1 MKIFSGKWSEQFDK
15 EKGTFDL
22 KKDVLES
29 NKLPLLPGRFYILNY
44 MSKSDKPTNT
54 RPIIISLGLSKKD
67 PESFLCIDLCV
78 IPKPI
83 RIKFVEMYF
92 QLFSREI
99 EPNIQKYWELEDA
112 DKQSEI
118 KRATYTNILSVKDF
132 NIIKLAIK
140 RYKIKKTVKIYSLLF
155 CDVYKVIGDF
165 ADENMF
171 VNGTIKDVQADFFEQ
186 SKKIK

>member
-78 IPKPI
+78 IPKPVVI
-83 RIKFVEMYF
+83 C
-92 QLFSREI
+92 
-99 EPNIQKYWELEDA
+99 
-112 DKQSEI
+112 
-118 KRATYTNILSVKDF
+118 TC
-132 NIIKLAIK
+132 
-140 RYKIKKTVKIYSLLF
+140 YK
-155 CDVYKVIGDF
+155 
-165 ADENMF
+165 
-171 VNGTIKDVQADFFEQ
+171 
-186 SKKIK
+186 

>member
-1 MKIFSGKWSEQFDK
+1 
-15 EKGTFDL
+15 
-22 KKDVLES
+22 
-29 NKLPLLPGRFYILNY
+29 
-44 MSKSDKPTNT
+44 
-54 RPIIISLGLSKKD
+54 
-67 PESFLCIDLCV
+67 
-78 IPKPI
+78 
-83 RIKFVEMYF
+83 MYF

-171 VNGTIKDVQADFFEQ
+171 VNGTIKDVQADFLEQ